1 MLTRM
6 ARMVITTILT
16 RMARM
21 IITTR
26 LTRMAR
32 MIITILERSE
42 NLKFS
47 SFELSAI
54 CIHETYHIFNL
65 LFIIFDVFL
74 YVSQISY
81 IKWIIVPSKS
91 QIFKG
96 DTAKKWIERLV
107 LFLVSSFGSIT
118 S

>member
-6 ARMVITTILT
+6 ARMVIATILT
-16 RMARM
+16 RM